1 VVVSSVYVP
10 LALAVHVPVTLSE
23 PEIVGFV
30 QLRGS
35 RPAADASTVPLSL
48 RHGDVTVHVPTTSPP
63 QAVTLVEQDDTPPP
77 PPLPVLELPPVPDP
91 LPNEELQPPEIP
103 AAMVIATTTERRLMG
118 SSPSK
123 KTR

>member
-23 PEIVGFV
+23 PEIVGFT

-35 RPAADASTVPLSL
+35 RPAADGSTVPLSL
-48 RHGDVTVHVPTTSPP
+48 RQGDITVHVPTTSPP
-63 QAVTLVEQDDTPPP
+63 QAVTLVEQDDPP
-77 PPLPVLELPPVPDP
+77 PPLPPVPDG
-91 LPNEELQPPEIP
+91 LPDEVQPPEVIP
-103 AAMVIATTTERRLMG
+103 AAIVIARTAERRFIG

-123 KTR
+123 KIR